1 MEARFLSAG
10 DVFLHNNNETVC
22 IDGYSEEGIW
32 VTIPKYYNE
41 NMIYGYTSASVILIN
56 PDTLVEKLYVL
67 PHIPTNAEIY
77 EAENKWEESFY

>member
-1 MEARFLSAG
+1 MKAKYLSAG
-10 DVFLHNNNETVC
+10 DVFLYNNEEKVC
-22 IDGYSEEGIW
+22 VDGYSKEGIW

-41 NMIYGYTSASVILIN
+41 NMIYGYTSATMISIDSN
-56 PDTLVEKLYVL
+56 TLVEKLYTL